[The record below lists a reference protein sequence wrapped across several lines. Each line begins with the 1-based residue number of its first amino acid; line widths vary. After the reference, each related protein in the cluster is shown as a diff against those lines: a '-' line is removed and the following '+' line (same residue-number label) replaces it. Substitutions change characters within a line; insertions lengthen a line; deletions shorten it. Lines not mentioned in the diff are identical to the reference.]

1 MVAHMPQNTD
11 IRENL
16 ITINNRI
23 AEASKAAG
31 REFEDVTLVA
41 ISKVHP
47 AAAARQAL
55 EAGHLVFGEN
65 RLQEA
70 EKKWP
75 ALKEEFPDAR
85 LHLVGGLQR
94 NKVKP
99 AVALFDTI
107 QTIDRS
113 KLARAIADEI
123 DKSDR
128 RPECFIQVNTGEEA
142 QKGGVLPEDADALI
156 GECRDNLGL
165 PLVGLMCIPPIDDE
179 PSLHFALL
187 REIAKRSGLECLSM
201 GMSGDFE
208 VAVRFG
214 ATHIRVGTGI
224 FGERPPFKASSP
236 A

>member
-1 MVAHMPQNTD
+1 MPQNSD

-16 ITINNRI
+16 IAVNKRI
-23 AEASKAAG
+23 AEASEAVSLG
-31 REFEDVTLVA
+31 PGDVTLVA
-41 ISKVHP
+41 ISKTHP
-47 AAAARQAL
+47 AAAAHVAL
-55 EAGHLVFGEN
+55 EAGHRVFGEN
-65 RLQEA
+65 RIQEA

-94 NKVKP
+94 NKVKA
-99 AVALFDTI
+99 AVALFDAI

-113 KLARAIADEI
+113 KLARAVADEI

-128 RPECFIQVNTGEEA
+128 QLKCFIQVNTGEEA

-156 GECRDNLGL
+156 AECRDSLNL
-165 PLVGLMCIPPIDDE
+165 PVVGLMCIPPADEE

-187 REIAKRSGLECLSM
+187 REIAKRNGLESLSM

-208 VAVRFG
+208 MAIRFG
-214 ATHIRVGTGI
+214 ATHVRVGTGI
-224 FGERPPFKASSP
+224 FGERPPFKPEGQA
-236 A
+236 